1 MISKLLDRIMKNH
14 GWKFVVNIP
23 PINKCVICAAPHTS
37 NWDFIM
43 GELASRSVGL
53 KAKFL
58 MKDTWFFFPLKYLLR
73 ALGGIPVS
81 RSHRTNVTGGVIDS
95 FNRHDNLAVAV
106 TPEGTRSRNSH
117 WHKGF
122 LYIAKEAGVPIVLGY
137 FNYEKKIVCL
147 DRIFEPTDDV
157 DADMLA
163 IKRYYDKADCKGKYP
178 EKFTTGL
185 KEDTK

>member
-1 MISKLLDRIMKNH
+1 MVSRLLGHIMKNH

-23 PINKCVICAAPHTS
+23 DVKKCVICVAPHTS

-43 GELASRSVGL
+43 GELASRSVGM
-53 KAKFL
+53 KARFL
-58 MKDTWFFFPLKYLLR
+58 MKDAWFFFPLKYLLR

-81 RSHRTNVTGGVIDS
+81 RDHRTNVTGGVIDS
-95 FNRHDNLAVAV
+95 FNRCEKLAVAV
-106 TPEGTRSRNSH
+106 TPEGTRSLNPH

-122 LYIAKEAGVPIVLGY
+122 LYIARDANVPIVLGY
-137 FNYEKKIVCL
+137 FNYDEKIVCL
-147 DRIFEPTDDV
+147 DRIFAPSDDV

-163 IKRYYDKADCKGKYP
+163 IKRYYDSVGCKGKYP

-185 KEDTK
+185 NDNTD

>member
-1 MISKLLDRIMKNH
+1 MKNH

-23 PINKCVICAAPHTS
+23 PVKKCVICVAPHTS

-43 GELASRSVGL
+43 GELASRSVGM

-58 MKDTWFFFPLKYLLR
+58 MKDTWFFFPLKYLLY
-73 ALGGIPVS
+73 ALGGIPVTRGR
-81 RSHRTNVTGGVIDS
+81 RSNVTGGVVDT
-95 FNRHDNLAVAV
+95 FNKRENLVVAV
-106 TPEGTRSRNSH
+106 TPEGTRSLNEH

-122 LYIAKEAGVPIVLGY
+122 LYMARDAKVPIVLGY

-147 DRIFEPTDDV
+147 DRIFDTSDDI
-157 DADMLA
+157 DADMIA
-163 IKRYYDKADCKGKYP
+163 IKRYYDSVDCLGKYP

-185 KEDTK
+185 EQQQ

>member
-1 MISKLLDRIMKNH
+1 MRNH

-23 PINKCVICAAPHTS
+23 SISKCVICVAPHTS

-43 GELASRSVGL
+43 GELASRSVGM

-58 MKDTWFFFPLKYLLR
+58 MKETWFFFPLKYLLK

-81 RSHRTNVTGGVIDS
+81 RKHRSNVTGGVVDS
-95 FNRHDNLAVAV
+95 FNKRDKLVVAV
-106 TPEGTRSRNSH
+106 TPEGTRSLNPN

-122 LYIAKEAGVPIVLGY
+122 LYIAHEAKVPIVLGY

-147 DRIFEPTDDV
+147 DRIFEPTGDIDD
-157 DADMLA
+157 DMIA
-163 IKRYYDKADCKGKYP
+163 IKHYYNNCDCRGKFP

-185 KEDTK
+185 ENSGK